1 VRDLQSGYDD
11 LQVVWDVSLTVSEG
25 EFVALVGPNGAG
37 KSTTLRT
44 IAGLIRAMAGE
55 IDFVGQPIA
64 CMPAHEISKLGISFV
79 AETLDL
85 FPGMTVLENLL
96 LGAYMVRDRRKIQDS
111 LDRVL
116 HLFPKLEGR
125 KKQLAGTLSGGERR
139 MLAIA
144 RGLMAAPKI
153 LLVDEPSLG
162 LAPKLVL
169 DVFRALEEL
178 HQAGVSILLVE
189 QNVNKVL
196 HITERCYVME
206 QGRIVLQGESL
217 ELLGNEHVRDV
228 YLGMGEP
235 AA

>member
-1 VRDLQSGYDD
+1 MLGRLFKPQRQEPQEVKADR
-11 LQVVWDVSLTVSEG
+11 
-25 EFVALVGPNGAG
+25 PP
-37 KSTTLRT
+37 
-44 IAGLIRAMAGE
+44 
-55 IDFVGQPIA
+55 QP
-64 CMPAHEISKLGISFV
+64 SKG
-79 AETLDL
+79 
-85 FPGMTVLENLL
+85 
-96 LGAYMVRDRRKIQDS
+96 
-111 LDRVL
+111 
-116 HLFPKLEGR
+116 
-125 KKQLAGTLSGGERR
+125 
-139 MLAIA
+139 
-144 RGLMAAPKI
+144 KI